1 MTHAWQQW
9 LDVLEQP
16 AFVLDPASGAIVA
29 ANLRA
34 GEMTGFQV
42 HELSSLTIRDL
53 HPFEMA
59 RFNEFAEK
67 ALDRGVHQSRG
78 LTCRH
83 RDGHH
88 IAAEICASRVG
99 LGDRYGLLAIVR
111 PITSEQAVPTGV
123 SDHDETGS
131 EQLEFDRVQHRL
143 AVTRHLLD
151 HAPEMVLWV
160 RPDGTIAYANITAAR
175 RLDIERSQM
184 ERMSIWDLDAQTNPA
199 AFPDQIARFRTR
211 GGATF
216 ETEMIDGAGN
226 RFPVSVTVEL
236 VRTGEDEYLVSFS
249 RDITREVQAREEAR
263 RYLSELAAVARR
275 TSMSEMASALSHEIN
290 QPLTSI
296 STYCR
301 SALRLLDRDPLPL
314 ERVQHALEN
323 ILKGTERT
331 GRIVGKLRDYVKT
344 HAPFREQTDLTALLE
359 ECRTLLGPET
369 RYHSIELVLEY
380 SRGLPPVVV
389 DRILVQQVILNL
401 ARNGIE
407 AMQEV
412 SDPER
417 TLTIRAEEAGDGAL
431 RISVQDTG
439 PGVAPQIAPHLFEPF
454 VSSKPQGMGIGLSLC
469 RSIIESHDGTLWQ
482 DREAESGA
490 RFVLSLPV
498 AHKTDPELR
507 SGRASISAAY
517 SSARTNGPRSSDGP
531 PDPRK

>member
-29 ANLRA
+29 ANARA
-34 GEMTGFQV
+34 GEMTGFQD
-42 HELSSLTIRDL
+42 HELSGLAIRDL
-53 HPFEMA
+53 HPFEMS
-59 RFNEFAEK
+59 RFNEFAET
-67 ALDRGVHQSRG
+67 ALERGVHQSRG

-88 IAAEICASRVG
+88 IAAEICASRVD
-99 LGDRYGLLAIVR
+99 LGGRCGLLAIVR
-111 PITSEQAVPTGV
+111 PFTSGQPVTTRESDREE
-123 SDHDETGS
+123 SDHEQS
-131 EQLEFDRVQHRL
+131 EFAIMQHRL

-160 RPDGTIAYANITAAR
+160 RPDGAVAYANITAAR
-175 RLDIERSQM
+175 RLNIERSRL
-184 ERMSIWDLDAQTNPA
+184 ERMRIWDLDAQADPA
-199 AFPDQIARFRTR
+199 DFPDKVARFRSQ
-211 GGATF
+211 GGASF

-226 RFPVSVTVEL
+226 RFPASVTVEL
-236 VRTGEDEYLVSFS
+236 VQPGEDEYLVSFS
-249 RDITREVQAREEAR
+249 RDISREVQAREEAR

-301 SALRLLDRDPLPL
+301 SALRLLDRDPLPRDRL
-314 ERVQHALEN
+314 RHALEN

-344 HAPFREQTDLTALLE
+344 HAPSREETDLVALLE
-359 ECRTLLGPET
+359 ECRTLLGPEA
-369 RYHSIELVLEY
+369 RHHSIKLVLEH
-380 SRGLPPVVV
+380 SPALPPALV

-401 ARNGIE
+401 ARNGME

-412 SDPER
+412 PIRER
-417 TLTIRAEEAGDGAL
+417 TLTIRTEDAGDGAV
-431 RISVQDTG
+431 RVSVQDTG
-439 PGVAPQIAPHLFEPF
+439 PGISPEIAQRLFEPF

-469 RSIIESHDGTLWQ
+469 RSIIESHDGALWQ
-482 DREAESGA
+482 DRDAEHGA
-490 RFVLSLPV
+490 RFVLSLP
-498 AHKTDPELR
+498 AAGATEPDR
-507 SGRASISAAY
+507 RADAFSDSTSSG
-517 SSARTNGPRSSDGP
+517 
-531 PDPRK
+531 